1 MSTNIYHI
9 DLDWVIIEKI
19 AVRVA
24 IILLAVQCDA
34 LNSFIGLFIWKGLL
48 CFPATLSP
56 TLTPQIL
63 FSALQSS

>member
-1 MSTNIYHI
+1 MTTVYHI

-34 LNSFIGLFIWKGLL
+34 LSSV
-48 CFPATLSP
+48 LS
-56 TLTPQIL
+56 
-63 FSALQSS
+63 

>member
-9 DLDWVIIEKI
+9 DLDWYVIEKI

-34 LNSFIGLFIWKGLL
+34 LN
-48 CFPATLSP
+48 
-56 TLTPQIL
+56 
-63 FSALQSS
+63 ALIT